1 MTLFKITP
9 YYKILILTI
18 WFLSAYS
25 SYAWSETVPG
35 KTSQQLDQCVAP
47 GDWIVPGS
55 GSGIGKASQQNVV
68 TRAAKA
74 AVVLLGETHINADHH
89 RWQLQAL
96 AALHA
101 QRPDMVIGFEMFP
114 RRIQPVL
121 DRWVAG
127 ELTEKEFLRVAEWD
141 RVWNT
146 DANLYLPL
154 FHFAR
159 MNRIPMLAL
168 NIEHS
173 LRHKVAAKGFY
184 GVPVEEREGLTRPA
198 EPSDAYVDYLLP
210 IYKQHDRKNNKQSEV
225 VRDDPDFRRFI
236 GGQQL
241 WDRAMAQVLQ
251 QPLAKSGKH
260 KPPLAVGIMGSGHIV
275 HGYGVAHQLRDLGVK
290 NIVALL
296 PWDIDR
302 SCKQLVK
309 GFADAVFGVLPYA
322 SDSIQPQF
330 QRLGIRYEIGRG
342 GAVVLQVEQNSIA
355 EAANLQDSDVI
366 LQMAGMS
373 ITKIEDVINIVKRQA
388 PGTWLPMTI
397 NRNNEEI
404 QVIAKFPSIK
414 R

>member
-1 MTLFKITP
+1 MTLFKMMP
-9 YYKILILTI
+9 YCKISILAI
-18 WFLSAYS
+18 WLLSGYS
-25 SYAWSETVPG
+25 SYALSEAIPS
-35 KTSQQLDQCVAP
+35 KTSESDQCVAL

-55 GSGIGKASQQNVV
+55 GSGIGKASQQNII

-96 AALHA
+96 ATLHT

-141 RVWNT
+141 RVWNA

-225 VRDDPDFRRFI
+225 ARDDPDFRRFI

-251 QPLAKSGKH
+251 QPLVKSGKH
-260 KPPLAVGIMGSGHIV
+260 KPPLVVGIMGSGHIV

-290 NIVALL
+290 NIAALL

-302 SCKQLVK
+302 SCKQLAK

-342 GAVVLQVEQNSIA
+342 GAVVLQVERNSIA

-366 LQMAGMS
+366 LQMAGMP

-397 NRNNEEI
+397 NRNHEEMQI
-404 QVIAKFPSIK
+404 IAKFPPVK